1 MLDGLSTFTSNAD
14 LKAKVRSLYERLD
27 IDESGGIDLEE
38 FNVGLRRLQLPH
50 LVRLSADDFMDI
62 TQRGKLL
69 NDKKELTPAAFENM
83 MLTQFKKYAQRKT
96 VYALSKLPENDSE
109 ILFAIKMLASQVEH
123 LATHGSDHHSDVK
136 QGDNLS
142 KLGGDHMNMA
152 PRTQRIVLDRIK
164 ASLKG
169 ILARA
174 FKNWQEALGEECN
187 DPETA
192 PEKVEDGGGD
202 SSDKHSVPPPK
213 TPPITPVVVRSNDAD
228 SQRADPHAVAQRFG
242 ASCDSLANSMLP
254 PEGPDA
260 SNMCDLIRGMS
271 SKMSTLDERVVR
283 LGDEM
288 RQGLAEVRTRLDSEV
303 AQLTSVLTKV
313 NQKLGALASA
323 RQSQSMPSQY
333 VGAHPRASSSSSAY
347 GSRVPSVY
355 AGLLDDQ
362 MKAASLEQ
370 TTVDRSVSQE
380 RASKR
385 TESEAGGEQ
394 GGGETDSPRN
404 RADWL
409 LLRAEARHVSACLP
423 DASVCTSGMTARAMR
438 TDVCVFAHE
447 FCYVCLRDIL
457 PDPLPSETPRL
468 QQRLHSTDSL
478 MLPHALPP
486 SCSLMRC
493 RRRWSLL
500 QRARERIVGERDH
513 SIDQSRSRSDGPGV
527 EGPGGA
533 DAAHVMAVSS
543 GGAHA
548 GMGQGD
554 GAHGEERGARAWVR
568 DLGGRRS
575 GSVSRRGSR
584 GESREPTA
592 RGRRDETR

>member
-1 MLDGLSTFTSNAD
+1 MLDGLSTFTSNTD

-50 LVRLSADDFMDI
+50 FVRLSADDFMDI

-142 KLGGDHMNMA
+142 KLGGDHMHMA

-174 FKNWQEALGEECN
+174 FKNWQEALSEEERD

-202 SSDKHSVPPPK
+202 RSDKHSVPPPK
-213 TPPITPVVVRSNDAD
+213 TPPITPVVARSNDAD
-228 SQRADPHAVAQRFG
+228 SQQADPHADAHRFG

-260 SNMCDLIRGMS
+260 SSMCDLIRGMS

-288 RQGLAEVRTRLDSEV
+288 RQGLDEVRTRLDSEV
-303 AQLTSVLTKV
+303 AQLTSLLTKV

-333 VGAHPRASSSSSAY
+333 VGAHPRATSSSAD

-370 TTVDRSVSQE
+370 TTADKSVSQE
-380 RASKR
+380 RHSRR
-385 TESEAGGEQ
+385 TESEAGGEK
-394 GGGETDSPRN
+394 GGGETESPRN
-404 RADWL
+404 RADLL
-409 LLRAEARHVSACLP
+409 LLRAEARHVSAC
-423 DASVCTSGMTARAMR
+423 
-438 TDVCVFAHE
+438 
-447 FCYVCLRDIL
+447 
-457 PDPLPSETPRL
+457 PLF
-468 QQRLHSTDSL
+468 
-478 MLPHALPP
+478 
-486 SCSLMRC
+486 
-493 RRRWSLL
+493 
-500 QRARERIVGERDH
+500 
-513 SIDQSRSRSDGPGV
+513 
-527 EGPGGA
+527 
-533 DAAHVMAVSS
+533 
-543 GGAHA
+543 AHA
-548 GMGQGD
+548 G
-554 GAHGEERGARAWVR
+554 
-568 DLGGRRS
+568 
-575 GSVSRRGSR
+575 
-584 GESREPTA
+584 
-592 RGRRDETR
+592 